1 MTGVSGC
8 FGGTT
13 TNNIDN
19 VEDVSATV
27 DEIIEKAGVNASD
40 NSEDAKVHLYYYISV
55 EKRLRMLT
63 LAVVALAIV
72 VLSKEL

>member
-8 FGGTT
+8 FGGTD

-19 VEDVSATV
+19 MEDVSATV
-27 DEIIEKAGVNASD
+27 EEIVANTSD
-40 NSEDAKVHLYYYISV
+40 NSNTDDALIHLYYYQSV
-55 EKRLRMLT
+55 EKRIRMLT
-63 LAVVALAIV
+63 LAVVVLAIV